1 MKHAMNNSK
10 MAFQIV
16 FLLVYI
22 SGCGWIQEKKAG
34 PQTEY
39 IFEMDAASWLA
50 GNAARP
56 GDSFLQAALQEMQAI
71 DPARFGHPLDGFA
84 QVVDQRG
91 WGGLLKDWFPK
102 QISTSAEADP
112 MAILRADYAADAH
125 LVMHSM
131 QLRLEGNPS
140 VTIDGQ
146 LHVHAVL
153 DSATGDDEVRHFL
166 LAQGELGFYE
176 TYKYREIQIALE
188 AALQPV
194 SAIDSSDTVPD
205 LDRQFER
212 EVDAD
217 ASEALSQEFVSPDF
231 AVALVA
237 KLEDTA
243 HINRTLSS
251 PEARSILP
259 PNLRF
264 AWSSEPIEERPDII
278 KLIALKTERDGS
290 PQLGGDHVVDARVDF
305 TYDSQ
310 SPIIQITMDAE
321 GKAIWARMTR
331 NNLNRQIAIV
341 FDGYVCTYPTVQS
354 EITGG
359 ISQITGSF
367 TIDEARRLA
376 MIIKANQY
384 PARVRVIEERRLPM
398 QK

>member
-1 MKHAMNNSK
+1 MNHFK
-10 MAFQIV
+10 MTFLVA
-16 FLLVYI
+16 FLLVYT
-22 SGCGWIQEKKAG
+22 SSCGWIQEKKAG

-39 IFEMDAASWLA
+39 VFEMDAASWLA
-50 GNAARP
+50 GKAARP
-56 GDSFLQAALQEMQAI
+56 GDLFLQAALQEMQAV
-71 DPARFGHPLDGFA
+71 DAVRLEHPLDGFA
-84 QVVDQRG
+84 QVVNQRG

-102 QISTSAEADP
+102 QISTSAEADA
-112 MAILRADYAADAH
+112 MAILRADYAADVH
-125 LVMHSM
+125 HVMLSM
-131 QLRLEGNPS
+131 RLRLEGNPS
-140 VTIDGQ
+140 VTVDGQ

-153 DSATGDDEVRHFL
+153 DSANGDDEVRHLL

-176 TYKYREIQIALE
+176 TYKYSEIQIALQ
-188 AALQPV
+188 AALQPI
-194 SAIDSSDTVPD
+194 SAVDSSDTVPD

-212 EVDAD
+212 EFDQD
-217 ASEALSQEFVSPDF
+217 ASAALAQEFVSPDF

-264 AWSSEPIEERPDII
+264 AWSSEQIEERPDII

-310 SPIIQITMDAE
+310 APMIHITMDAE
-321 GKAIWARMTR
+321 GKAIWKRMTR

-341 FDGYVCTYPTVQS
+341 FDGYVCTFPTVQS

-359 ISQITGSF
+359 MSQITGSF
-367 TIDEARRLA
+367 TIDEARNLA
-376 MIIKANQY
+376 MIIKSNQY
-384 PARVRVIEERRLPM
+384 PARVEVIEERRLPRA
-398 QK
+398 Q